1 MATRPATRFAKRS
14 VLSKAGPAR
23 KVVPAFMDEPACE
36 SCGKPASLCVCD
48 SITPIENRVELLV
61 LQHPQEQDKTLGT
74 ARVAALQL
82 SRSTFKIGLSWPS
95 LSAALGREA
104 DPKRWAILHLGASQP
119 EDSPAGAEIT
129 VLDRHGKPMEDQ
141 KRGLA
146 DIEGIVVFDG
156 TWSQAKA
163 MWWRNAWVLKGKR
176 LALRPSQ
183 PSLYGK
189 LRKEPRREGLST
201 IEAAGFV
208 ISRLERRPEIEKTLQ
223 STFRRM
229 LQRYRSAMDGSGAK
243 PADSA

>member
-1 MATRPATRFAKRS
+1 MPTFA
-14 VLSKAGPAR
+14 
-23 KVVPAFMDEPACE
+23 DEPVCE
-36 SCGKPASLCVCD
+36 HCGKPAPLCVCD
-48 SITPIENRVELLV
+48 SITPIDNRVELLV

-104 DPKRWAILHLGASQP
+104 DPKRRAALPLGASEP
-119 EDSPAGAEIT
+119 EDNAAGAEIS

-141 KRGLA
+141 RRGLA

-156 TWSQAKA
+156 TWSQAKT
-163 MWWRNAWVLKGKR
+163 MWWRNAWVLKCKR
-176 LALRPSQ
+176 LVLRPSQ

-201 IEAAGFV
+201 LEAAGFV
-208 ISRLERRPEIEKTLQ
+208 ISRLERRPEIEKTLL

-229 LQRYRSAMDGSGAK
+229 LQRYRSAVDGGGAK
-243 PADSA
+243 SADSA

>member
-1 MATRPATRFAKRS
+1 MAKRPTHYAKRS
-14 VLSKAGPAR
+14 APAR
-23 KVVPAFMDEPACE
+23 KTLPTFEDEPVCE
-36 SCGKPASLCVCD
+36 SCGKPSSLCVCD
-48 SITPIENRVELLV
+48 SITPIDNRVELLV

-82 SRSTFKIGLSWPS
+82 ANSTFKIGLSWPS

-119 EDSPAGAEIT
+119 EDAPAGAEIT
-129 VLDRHGKPMEDQ
+129 VLDRHGKPMDDQ
-141 KRGLA
+141 RRGLGE
-146 DIEGIVVFDG
+146 IEGIVVFDG

-163 MWWRNAWVLKGKR
+163 MWWRNAWVLKCKR
-176 LALRPSQ
+176 LALHPSQ

-201 IEAAGFV
+201 IESAGFV
-208 ISRLERRPEIEKTLQ
+208 ISRLERKPEIEKTLL

-229 LQRYRSAMDGSGAK
+229 LQRYRSAVEGAGEAK
-243 PADSA
+243 SADPV

>member
-1 MATRPATRFAKRS
+1 MAKRPTHYPRRPAKT
-14 VLSKAGPAR
+14 P
-23 KVVPAFMDEPACE
+23 VPTFEDEPVCE
-36 SCGKPASLCVCD
+36 SCGKPAPLCVCD
-48 SITPIENRVELLV
+48 SITPIDNRVELLV

-82 SRSTFKIGLSWPS
+82 ANSTFKIGLSWPS

-119 EDSPAGAEIT
+119 EDAPAGAEIT

-163 MWWRNAWVLKGKR
+163 MWWRNAWVLKCKR
-176 LALRPSQ
+176 LALHPSQ

-201 IEAAGFV
+201 IESAGFV
-208 ISRLERRPEIEKTLQ
+208 ISRLERKPEIEKTLL

-229 LQRYRSAMDGSGAK
+229 LQRYRSAVEGGGEAK
-243 PADSA
+243 PADPA

>member
-1 MATRPATRFAKRS
+1 MAVRPASHAPRR
-14 VLSKAGPAR
+14 AGPIRRTAP
-23 KVVPAFMDEPACE
+23 KAAPAFMDEPACA
-36 SCGKPASLCVCD
+36 SCGKPVPLCVCD

-104 DPKRWAILHLGASQP
+104 DPKRWAILHLGAAQP
-119 EDSPAGAEIT
+119 EDAEPGAEIT

-141 KRGLA
+141 RRGLA

-229 LQRYRSAMDGSGAK
+229 LQRYRSAVDGDAEA
-243 PADSA
+243 P